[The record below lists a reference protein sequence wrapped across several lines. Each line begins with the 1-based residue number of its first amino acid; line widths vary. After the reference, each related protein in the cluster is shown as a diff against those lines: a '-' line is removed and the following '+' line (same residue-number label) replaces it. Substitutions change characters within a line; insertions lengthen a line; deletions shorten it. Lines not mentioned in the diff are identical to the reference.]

1 MLNDLNDLISYI
13 ITSCCSIK
21 WLCHQKSTSLLSYLL
36 TFIPI
41 AQKVFE
47 LYCMFP
53 MKNNASS
60 YLFVY
65 KVLFFKGYVK
75 MNHCVTKQTF
85 APSEDTDQPGHPSS
99 DQRLRRAQCLNCR
112 VCHAVAQI
120 FIVILQT
127 IICKS

>member
-1 MLNDLNDLISYI
+1 MLNVNDLNDLISYI
-13 ITSCCSIK
+13 ITSCCSSVASNGCVIRNLPYFYK
-21 WLCHQKSTSLLSYLL
+21 DFPTYLL

-65 KVLFFKGYVK
+65 KVIFFKGYVK
-75 MNHCVTKQTF
+75 MDHCVTKQTF
-85 APSEDTDQPGHPSS
+85 GSSEDTD
-99 DQRLRRAQCLNCR
+99 
-112 VCHAVAQI
+112 
-120 FIVILQT
+120 
-127 IICKS
+127 